1 MERVEFDGQV
11 RGCGMIVYL
20 ATNTVNGMQYVGATI
35 NFEKRV
41 REHIRAAERNKGV
54 KGSLAEA
61 IKKFGKDV
69 FDFAKIDQAKSLQDL
84 SKKEARWI
92 SKMKTIAPD
101 GYNLSPG
108 GYSHE
113 PREMRPIKVG
123 GIVYPSF
130 AEAVRQLQPMP
141 LQGAAGGHPDDRPIG
156 EKAVKERI
164 DSGWTIEQAFGVDT
178 PPAYREGV
186 KYTNNGGPRQGG
198 NGWLVDGKRFCS
210 IQHIADHYGV
220 LLYRTKA
227 RLQRGWTIEQ
237 AIGLEPRNHKNAMH
251 IEVTVEGRTF
261 PNIKAA
267 ADFYGVNESTARG
280 RLGRLGWTPEEAFGV
295 VEKKVFKKNH
305 KPITIDGMTFETN
318 VAAAKFYGLTASAW
332 FMRLHSGYT
341 PEQAAGLEPKPKN
354 KHPLAKETEVF
365 GKTYP
370 SLDEACRCLG
380 KKNNIL
386 FATVKA
392 RLQRGW
398 SIEDAVTIP
407 TISQT
412 PKQGEN

>member
-1 MERVEFDGQV
+1 
-11 RGCGMIVYL
+11 MIVYL

-92 SKMKTIAPD
+92 SKMKTIAPE
-101 GYNLSPG
+101 GYNLNPG
-108 GYSHE
+108 GYSPE
-113 PREMRPIKVG
+113 PREVRPIKVG

-164 DSGWTIEQAFGVDT
+164 DSGWMVDQAFGVAS

-198 NGWLVDGKRFCS
+198 NGWQVDGKRFCS

-220 LLYRTKA
+220 LLYRTRA

-237 AIGLEPRNHKNAMH
+237 AIGLEPRNHKNAIY

-295 VEKKVFKKNH
+295 VEKKVFSKNY
-305 KPITIDGMTFETN
+305 KPITVAGVTFETN
-318 VAAAKFYGLTASAW
+318 AAAARFYGLTVNAW
-332 FMRLHSGYT
+332 FMRLHSGCT

-407 TISQT
+407 TILQT
-412 PKQGEN
+412 PKKETN

>member
-1 MERVEFDGQV
+1 
-11 RGCGMIVYL
+11 MIVYL

-41 REHIRAAERNKGV
+41 REHIRAAERNKGT

-61 IKKFGKDV
+61 IKKFSKDV

-92 SKMKTIAPD
+92 SKMKTLAPE
-101 GYNLSPG
+101 GYNLNPG
-108 GYSHE
+108 GYSPE
-113 PREMRPIKVG
+113 PREMRPIEVG

-210 IQHIADHYGV
+210 IKHIADHYGV

-237 AIGLEPRNHKNAMH
+237 AIGLEPRNHKNAIY

-412 PKQGEN
+412 PKQGAN

>member
-1 MERVEFDGQV
+1 
-11 RGCGMIVYL
+11 MIVYL

-92 SKMKTIAPD
+92 SKMKTLAPE
-101 GYNLSPG
+101 GYNLNPG
-108 GYSHE
+108 GYSPE
-113 PREMRPIKVG
+113 PREVRPIKVG

-141 LQGAAGGHPDDRPIG
+141 LQGAAGGHPDERPIG

-198 NGWLVDGKRFCS
+198 NGWRVDGKRFCS

-237 AIGLEPRNHKNAMH
+237 AIGLEPRNHKNALY

-267 ADFYGVNESTARG
+267 ADFYGVNENTARG

-407 TISQT
+407 TILQT
-412 PKQGEN
+412 PKKETN

>member
-1 MERVEFDGQV
+1 
-11 RGCGMIVYL
+11 MIVYL

-69 FDFAKIDQAKSLQDL
+69 FDFTKIDQAKSLRDL

-92 SKMKTIAPD
+92 SRMKTTAPD

-108 GYSHE
+108 GYSPE
-113 PREMRPIKVG
+113 PKGVQPINVAG
-123 GIVYPSF
+123 VMYPSF

-141 LQGAAGGHPDDRPIG
+141 LQGAAGGHPDDKPIG

-164 DSGWTIEQAFGVDT
+164 DSGWTVEQAFGVDT

-198 NGWLVDGKRFCS
+198 SGWQVEGKRFCS
-210 IQHIADHYGV
+210 IQHIVDHYDAP
-220 LLYRTKA
+220 LFRTKC

-237 AIGLEPRNHKNAMH
+237 AIGLEPRNHKNAGY
-251 IEVTVEGRTF
+251 IEITVEGRTF

-267 ADFYGVNESTARG
+267 ADFYGVNERTARG

-295 VEKKVFKKNH
+295 VKKIVKH
-305 KPITIDGMTFETN
+305 PMSKPITIDGVVFDDHKS
-318 VAAAKFYGLTASAW
+318 AADFYGLKRSA
-332 FMRLHSGYT
+332 FYERLRSGYT
-341 PEQAAGLEPKPKN
+341 PEQAAGIEQKPRRK
-354 KHPLAKETEVF
+354 KHPYAKEVTVF
-365 GKTYP
+365 GELYP
-370 SLDEACRCLG
+370 SINQACRQLS
-380 KKNNIL
+380 KKSGLN
-386 FATVKA
+386 FHTVQG
-392 RLQRGW
+392 RLHRGW
-398 SIEDAVTIP
+398 SIEDAVSLPLIEQA
-407 TISQT
+407 S
-412 PKQGEN
+412 KQGD

>member
-1 MERVEFDGQV
+1 
-11 RGCGMIVYL
+11 MIVYL

-210 IQHIADHYGV
+210 IKHIADHYGV

-237 AIGLEPRNHKNAMH
+237 AIGLEPRNHKNAIY

-412 PKQGEN
+412 PKQGAN

>member
-1 MERVEFDGQV
+1 
-11 RGCGMIVYL
+11 MIVYL

-210 IQHIADHYGV
+210 IKHIADHYGV

-237 AIGLEPRNHKNAMH
+237 AIGLEPRNHKNAMY

-412 PKQGEN
+412 PKQGAN

>member
-1 MERVEFDGQV
+1 
-11 RGCGMIVYL
+11 MIVYL

-41 REHIRAAERNKGV
+41 REHIRAAERNKGT

-69 FDFAKIDQAKSLQDL
+69 FDFAKVDQAKSLRSL

-92 SKMKTIAPD
+92 SKMKTLAPE
-101 GYNLSPG
+101 GYNLNPG
-108 GYSHE
+108 GYSPE
-113 PREMRPIKVG
+113 PREMHPIKVG

-164 DSGWTIEQAFGVDT
+164 DSGWTIEQAFGVAS
-178 PPAYREGV
+178 PPAYREGI
-186 KYTNNGGPRQGG
+186 KYIKSGPKRGGQG
-198 NGWLVDGKRFCS
+198 WQVEGKIFYS

-220 LLYRTKA
+220 SRYRTRS
-227 RLQRGWTIEQ
+227 RLNDGWTIEQ
-237 AIGLEPRNHKNAMH
+237 AVGLEPRNHKNAIY

-267 ADFYGVNESTARG
+267 ADFYGVKESTANG
-280 RLGRLGWTPEEAFGV
+280 RLRRLGWTPEEAFGV
-295 VEKKVFKKNH
+295 VEKKVFSKNY
-305 KPITIDGMTFETN
+305 KPITVAGVTFETN
-318 VAAAKFYGLTASAW
+318 AAAARFYGLTVNAW
-332 FMRLHSGYT
+332 FMRLHSGCK
-341 PEQAAGLEPKPKN
+341 PEQAAGLEPKPKK
-354 KHPLAKETEVF
+354 KHPLAKETKVF
-365 GKTYP
+365 GEIYP

-407 TISQT
+407 TILQT
-412 PKQGEN
+412 PKKETN

>member
-1 MERVEFDGQV
+1 
-11 RGCGMIVYL
+11 MIVYL

-237 AIGLEPRNHKNAMH
+237 AIGLEPRNHKNAMY

-407 TISQT
+407 TISQA
-412 PKQGEN
+412 PKQGAN

>member
-1 MERVEFDGQV
+1 
-11 RGCGMIVYL
+11 MIVYL

-41 REHIRAAERNKGV
+41 REHIRAAERNKGT

-69 FDFAKIDQAKSLQDL
+69 FDFAKVDQAKSLRSL
-84 SKKEARWI
+84 SKKEACSI
-92 SKMKTIAPD
+92 SKMKTLAPE
-101 GYNLSPG
+101 GYNLNPG
-108 GYSHE
+108 GYSPE

-164 DSGWTIEQAFGVDT
+164 DSGWTIEQAFGVAS
-178 PPAYREGV
+178 PPAYREGI
-186 KYTNNGGPRQGG
+186 KYIKSGPKRGGQG
-198 NGWLVDGKRFCS
+198 WQVEGKIFYS

-220 LLYRTKA
+220 SRYRTRS
-227 RLQRGWTIEQ
+227 RLNDGWTIEQ
-237 AIGLEPRNHKNAMH
+237 AVGLEPRNHKNAIY

-267 ADFYGVNESTARG
+267 ADFYGVKESTANG
-280 RLGRLGWTPEEAFGV
+280 RLRRLGWTPEEAFGV
-295 VEKKVFKKNH
+295 VEKKVFSKNY
-305 KPITIDGMTFETN
+305 KPITVAGVTFETN
-318 VAAAKFYGLTASAW
+318 AAAARFYGLTVNAW
-332 FMRLHSGYT
+332 FMRLHSGCK
-341 PEQAAGLEPKPKN
+341 PEQAAGLEPKPKK
-354 KHPLAKETEVF
+354 KHPLAKETKVF
-365 GKTYP
+365 GEIYP

-407 TISQT
+407 TILQT
-412 PKQGEN
+412 PKKETN